1 MTKTKITAI
10 ITATVLVVGSLY
22 IGSNVLPA
30 LGGGGNGCPGVCPIF
45 EPQVR
50 DNVNVLNIKLENGQR
65 MVLVDNAG
73 IGGTSDVEVTW
84 RFDPTECSLERINQA
99 GAGSPP
105 VTFSTFGSLFGGA
118 PNDGAM
124 GGNPPHRDLTG
135 DGISLTTKPNKD
147 CELDPGKGEFVTV
160 STVGSTT

>member
-84 RFDPTECSLERINQA
+84 RFDPTECRVQKLA
-99 GAGSPP
+99 GGMITDMA
-105 VTFSTFGSLFGGA
+105 TDTAFGFNPA
-118 PNDGAM
+118 HADAM
-124 GGNPPHRDLTG
+124 GVDAVL
-135 DGISLTTKPNKD
+135 LTTQPGET
-147 CELDPGKGEFVTV
+147 CEIDSDDGEFVTV
-160 STVGSTT
+160 STVGALPPEPFVNGD

>member
-30 LGGGGNGCPGVCPIF
+30 LGGGFNNECPGVCPIF

-84 RFDPTECSLERINQA
+84 RFDPTECRVQKLD
-99 GAGSPP
+99 GAGITDMASDAA
-105 VTFSTFGSLFGGA
+105 FGF
-118 PNDGAM
+118 
-124 GGNPPHRDLTG
+124 NPAHRDATG
-135 DGISLTTKPNKD
+135 VDAVLLTTQPGET
-147 CELDPGKGEFVTV
+147 CEIDSDDGEFVTV
-160 STVGSTT
+160 STVGALP